1 MGALG
6 HLTRAALPSVP
17 GVNQLPG
24 VRKVRPRDFAGVHVS
39 TPPATINAGH
49 VTRYAQVCGFPRRD
63 TVPVT
68 YPHLLTFGA
77 QMDVM
82 ADPGFPWPA
91 MGSVHVENR
100 ITSHRPIGLGESL
113 GVQVDVETTRPHAKG
128 TVVDF
133 VSTVRAGDETVWE
146 SVSSYLVRGGGT
158 DDAPSGLAFPDA
170 PEGKAL
176 WNLPDDLGR
185 RYGRVSGD
193 MNPIHLHPLSAKALG
208 FRRHIA
214 HGMWTKARALAAIE
228 NRLPDAV
235 QIDVSF
241 KKPVFLPSKVAF
253 GVTGERS
260 DWHFAVRN
268 PKDGSPHVLGRV
280 TAL

>member
-1 MGALG
+1 MSALG

-24 VRKVRPRDFAGVHVS
+24 VRKVKPRDFAGVHVS
-39 TPPATINAGH
+39 TLPATIDVAH
-49 VTRYAQVCGFPRRD
+49 VARYAQVCGFPRRD

-82 ADPGFPWPA
+82 ADPEFPWPA

-100 ITSHRPIGLGESL
+100 ITSHRPIGVAETL

-128 TVVDF
+128 TIVDF
-133 VSTVRAGDETVWE
+133 VSTIRAGEEVVWE

-170 PEGKAL
+170 PEGKAV
-176 WNLPDDLGR
+176 WSLPDDLGR

-235 QIDVSF
+235 QIDVGF

-253 GVTGERS
+253 GVTGHRS

-280 TAL
+280 TTP

>member
-24 VRKVRPRDFAGVHVS
+24 VRKVKPRDFAGVHVT
-39 TPPATINAGH
+39 TPPVPIDAGH
-49 VTRYAQVCGFPRRD
+49 VARYSQVCGFPRRD

-77 QMDVM
+77 QMSVM
-82 ADPGFPWPA
+82 ADQAFPWPA
-91 MGSVHVENR
+91 MGSVHLENR
-100 ITSHRPIGLGESL
+100 ITSHRPIGLDETL

-133 VSTVRAGDETVWE
+133 VSTIRSGEETVWE

-158 DDAPSGLAFPDA
+158 DDAPSGLTFPEA
-170 PEGKAL
+170 PDGKAVWSL
-176 WNLPDDLGR
+176 GDDLGR

-193 MNPIHLHPLSAKALG
+193 MNPIHLYPLTAKALG

-235 QIDVSF
+235 QIDVAF

-253 GVTGERS
+253 GVTGDRS
-260 DWHFAVRN
+260 AWHFAVRN
-268 PKDGSPHVLGRV
+268 PKDGSPHVVGRV

>member
-6 HLTRAALPSVP
+6 HLGRAALPSVP
-17 GVNQLPG
+17 GLNRLPG
-24 VRKVRPRDFAGVHVS
+24 VRKVKPSDFAGVHVT
-39 TPPATINAGH
+39 TPPVTIDAGH
-49 VTRYAQVCGFPRRD
+49 VARYSQVCGFPRRD
-63 TVPVT
+63 TVPLT

-77 QMDVM
+77 QMGVM

-100 ITSHRPIGLGESL
+100 ITSRRPVGLDERL
-113 GVQVDVETTRPHAKG
+113 AVQVDVETTRPHAKG
-128 TVVDF
+128 TIVDF
-133 VSTVRAGDETVWE
+133 VSTIRSGEEVVWE

-170 PEGKAL
+170 PQGKAVWRL
-176 WNLPDDLGR
+176 SDELGR
-185 RYGRVSGD
+185 RYGLVSGD
-193 MNPIHLHPLSAKALG
+193 MNPIHLHPLTARALG

-235 QIDVSF
+235 QVDVAF
-241 KKPVFLPSKVAF
+241 KKPIFLPSKVAF
-253 GVTGERS
+253 GVTGDRNA
-260 DWHFAVRN
+260 WHLAVRN
-268 PKDGSPHVLGRV
+268 PQDGSPHVLGRV

>member
-6 HLTRAALPSVP
+6 HLTRAALPSLP

-24 VRKVRPRDFAGVHVS
+24 VRKVKPRDFAGVHVT
-39 TPPATINAGH
+39 TPPVAIDAGH
-49 VTRYAQVCGFPRRD
+49 VARYSQVCGFPRRD

-77 QMDVM
+77 QMEVM

-100 ITSHRPIGLGESL
+100 ITSHRPIGLDEVL

-128 TVVDF
+128 TIVDF
-133 VSTVRAGDETVWE
+133 VSTIHSGEEPVWE
-146 SVSSYLVRGGGT
+146 STSSYLVRGGGT
-158 DDAPSGLAFPDA
+158 EDAPAGLAFPDA
-170 PEGKAL
+170 PEGRAG
-176 WNLPDDLGR
+176 WSLPEDLGR

-193 MNPIHLHPLSAKALG
+193 MNPIHLHPVTAKALG

-235 QIDVSF
+235 QVDVAF
-241 KKPVFLPSKVAF
+241 KKPIFLPGKVAF
-253 GVTGERS
+253 GVTGDRNA
-260 DWHFAVRN
+260 WNFAVRN
-268 PKDGSPHVLGRV
+268 PKDGAPHVVGRV

>member
-39 TPPATINAGH
+39 TPPAAINAGH

-68 YPHLLTFGA
+68 FPHLLTFGA

-100 ITSHRPIGLGESL
+100 ITSHRPVGLGESL

-170 PEGKAL
+170 PEGKAV

-241 KKPVFLPSKVAF
+241 KKPVFLPSRVTF